1 MAKKPPSVK
10 TADNQYGAIF
20 WGPPGPESM
29 DDGRDLTIATKSN
42 HSMTFCESGNSV
54 YITPKCNT
62 EYVGHNIDRT
72 KEPKE
77 TPAKQILAENGD
89 IVFIAENGNI
99 KLKARNIYIETTG
112 ADPAG
117 NFLVSSNGYITL
129 AAGEQTRI
137 AGSKVCIRGDGGV
150 DIGSASYIMFRG
162 AFKYGDY
169 PSITGTIKALLAG
182 NWAKLLD
189 GIDQSCK

>member
-1 MAKKPPSVK
+1 MNIQAKMISDLAKK
-10 TADNQYGAIF
+10 I
-20 WGPPGPESM
+20 
-29 DDGRDLTIATKSN
+29 KS
-42 HSMTFCESGNSV
+42 
-54 YITPKCNT
+54 
-62 EYVGHNIDRT
+62 
-72 KEPKE
+72 EPKSRDQVLE
-77 TPAKQILAENGD
+77 FLKSAKILAENGD